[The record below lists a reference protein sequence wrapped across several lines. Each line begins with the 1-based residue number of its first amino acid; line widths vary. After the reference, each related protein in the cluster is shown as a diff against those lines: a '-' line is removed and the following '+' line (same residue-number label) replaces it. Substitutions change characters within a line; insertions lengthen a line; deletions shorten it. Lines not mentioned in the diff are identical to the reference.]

1 MTLKEVSFLKTPLE
15 IIKLKKKKRGGSC
28 PFVSYVYIGMGL
40 FSSLVFPKLLVTTK
54 VIDLTISGLM
64 KKVLK
69 QQTGESHRQSHLC
82 LSL

>member
-15 IIKLKKKKRGGSC
+15 VIKLKKKKGGSC
-28 PFVSYVYIGMGL
+28 PFVSYVYIGVGL
-40 FSSLVFPKLLVTTK
+40 FSSLVFPTLLVTTK

-69 QQTGESHRQSHLC
+69 QQTGESHRQSHPC